1 MLSTALVND
10 VNVDGI
16 AEDEDL
22 TVTVTR
28 AAFENMVAKHLD
40 KIIPVVQKVLTDS
53 GLQKAEIHD
62 IVLVGGSTRM
72 PKVQKMLEEFF
83 DNRKL
88 DHRAN
93 QDEAVALGAA
103 ILANKISKGEGIT
116 TGDDKPEEP
125 PLTF

>member
-1 MLSTALVND
+1 MRRLRNECTRTKIVLSTALVND

-28 AAFENMVAKHLD
+28 AAFENMVGKHLD

-53 GLQKAEIHD
+53 GLTKAEVHD

-72 PKVQKMLEEFF
+72 PKVQSMLEEFF

-93 QDEAVALGAA
+93 
-103 ILANKISKGEGIT
+103 
-116 TGDDKPEEP
+116 
-125 PLTF
+125 